1 VQFGK
6 SETKI
11 IKKKILQSVS
21 TYIPFQLRLR
31 LRGPKYSEESKGYT
45 EAVST
50 HFNTPSHA
58 NPVVSLLPSR
68 ETGEAVA

>member
-11 IKKKILQSVS
+11 IKKKILQFVS
-21 TYIPFQLRLR
+21 TYMPFQLR